1 MRIQGFKKTGLL
13 FFAPLLW
20 LLFLNRCGD
29 SSLVTCQSDS
39 TTAQEVKKGQCSPKT
54 DDEVAIIALNEK
66 KYDTAIVILQS
77 LITKEP
83 TAYYRHA
90 RVSSAYAGKAEFDI
104 LKITQVLQ
112 GEGDIEERLTTV
124 IKLPEAGKLSL
135 YTSYIDNMRAAI
147 DTLVLIP
154 EDQRKKDS
162 DNTYGASAEL
172 QLTLY
177 QSVFGVMMLKYSE
190 AILAELQTIPEDDAT
205 LILDSLQSAKDNSA
219 TNYPE
224 LSEAIGATLTA
235 IKTSQGISNAKKLE
249 NYMKGN

>member
-1 MRIQGFKKTGLL
+1 MR
-13 FFAPLLW
+13 
-20 LLFLNRCGD
+20 
-29 SSLVTCQSDS
+29 V
-39 TTAQEVKKGQCSPKT
+39 
-54 DDEVAIIALNEK
+54 
-66 KYDTAIVILQS
+66 
-77 LITKEP
+77 
-83 TAYYRHA
+83 
-90 RVSSAYAGKAEFDI
+90 
-104 LKITQVLQ
+104 
-112 GEGDIEERLTTV
+112 
-124 IKLPEAGKLSL
+124 
-135 YTSYIDNMRAAI
+135 AI
-147 DTLVLIP
+147 DTLILIP

-162 DNTYGASAEL
+162 DNTYRASAEL

-224 LSEAIGATLTA
+224 LSEAIGTTLTA